1 MGARPTHAVVSLPI
15 LDLRPEPRHGSELRS
30 QLLMGETVR
39 ILPGRPREGWVRV
52 RNEPDGYVGWV
63 RHWGLVPA
71 TAARAAR
78 WRRRAKGR
86 IGVPMALVRALPGR
100 GRNVPARGAA
110 TVSPVFFGN
119 RLIVASRGRGRWVEV
134 ELPDGR
140 RGLLERSTLAG
151 ARPTLEARVGS
162 LLGTPYLWGGRSP
175 AGYDCSAFVQQVLL
189 EQGIRLERDAR
200 DQCRAARRLG
210 PRERVR
216 RGDLAFFRRPG
227 EPASHVGLSLG
238 GGYYAHCRGRVHIA
252 SLDRDNP
259 LCDKDLLPQFMGW
272 YRPRH

>member
-1 MGARPTHAVVSLPI
+1 MRVRPTHAVVSLPI

-39 ILPGRPREGWVRV
+39 FLPGGSREGWVRV
-52 RNEPDGYVGWV
+52 RNDADGYAGWV
-63 RHWGLVPA
+63 RQWGLVPA
-71 TAARAAR
+71 TRARAAR
-78 WRRRAKGR
+78 WRRLAKGR
-86 IGVPMALVRALPGR
+86 IGVPMALVLALPGS
-100 GRNVPARGAA
+100 GRPAPARGAA
-110 TVSPVFFGN
+110 AVSPVFFGD
-119 RLIVASRGRGRWVEV
+119 RLIASRSRGGWVAV

-140 RGLLERSTLAG
+140 RGLLARSALAG
-151 ARPTLEARVGS
+151 ARPTLEARVGT

-189 EQGIRLERDAR
+189 EQGVPLPRDAR
-200 DQCRAARRLG
+200 DQCRASRPLAAGARI
-210 PRERVR
+210 R

-238 GGYYAHCRGRVHIA
+238 GGYFAHCRGRVQVA
-252 SLDRDNP
+252 SVDPVNP

-272 YRPRH
+272 YRPRG